1 MTTVTVPSSITLRQ
15 LGQWELKTTTT
26 SGSMGLD
33 GRTQRISRENRTW
46 MCSYQVLDAWG
57 ARAGWGAYMAFL
69 DQLQGAANTFNVTVP
84 NINQLL
90 PTATENLFF
99 FDGNGNM
106 GFQSGTDN
114 AVVFDGDPNP
124 ETSADAAAGAKI
136 VQTTDT
142 DGKAIEI
149 GCHFSHND
157 FLYRVHANNDGAL
170 SFNPPLRTAIAS
182 GQTLQVLTPAIRVR
196 LPDDSAASQA
206 HQFSAWGEPYI
217 LTLVEAFER

>member
-1 MTTVTVPSSITLRQ
+1 MTTITVPSSVKLQQ

-26 SGSMGLD
+26 NGGMGLD
-33 GRTQRISRENRTW
+33 GRTQRIRRENRTW

-90 PTATENLFF
+90 PTAAENLFF

-106 GFQSGTDN
+106 GFQPGTNN
-114 AVVFDGDPNP
+114 AVVFDSDPNP

-142 DGKAIEI
+142 DGEAIEI
-149 GCHFSHND
+149 
-157 FLYRVHANNDGAL
+157 YRVHANNDGAL

-182 GQTLQVLTPAIRVR
+182 GQTLQVLTPTIRVR

-206 HQFSAWGEPYI
+206 HQFSTWGEPYI
-217 LTLVEAFER
+217 LTLAEAFER